1 MKYADMS
8 RKELEEI
15 LQKEKARYEEYKS
28 MGLKYDMTRGKPSI
42 KQLELSDDMM
52 KEEYLNGGKTAGGVD
67 CRNYGGLEGTAEIR
81 ELFASIFGV
90 PASQVL
96 AGGNSSLNMMYDMI
110 SAFMLL
116 GTGNGSIPWVRQ
128 GDISFICPVPGYDRH
143 FAITEKLGIRMI
155 NVDILP
161 DGPDMDKIEEL
172 VKNDP
177 SIKGMW
183 SVPKYS
189 NPTGVVYSDEVVE
202 RLARM
207 KCAADDFRIFW
218 DDAYTV
224 HMLEG
229 EPAMQKNLIK
239 ACAEAGNPDRAYV
252 LASTSKMTYPGAGI
266 AAVASSEAN
275 INWLK
280 SIYNIQTIG
289 PNKINQLRHANFLK
303 DYDTLIAHMK
313 KHAEIMKPKFK
324 CVIDVLTEELGDAGI
339 LTWSDP
345 KGGYF
350 ISADTVYG
358 CAARVVAMSK
368 ECGVLFTA
376 AGATFPYR
384 KDPNNRNIRIAPSL
398 PPVSELEIAIHV
410 FAVCVK
416 ICSIEILLEKL

>member
-8 RKELEEI
+8 KKELEEI

-28 MGLKYDMTRGKPSI
+28 MGLNYDMTRGKPSI
-42 KQLELSDDMM
+42 KQLELSDAMM
-52 KEEYLNGGKTAGGVD
+52 KEDYLNGGKTAGGVD

-161 DGPDMDKIEEL
+161 DGPDMDTIEAL

-207 KCAADDFRIFW
+207 ECAASDFRIFW

-229 EPAMQKNLIK
+229 EPAKQKNLIK

-313 KHAEIMKPKFK
+313 KHAEILNPKFK
-324 CVIDVLTEELGDAGI
+324 CVTDVLTEELGDAGV

-358 CAARVVAMSK
+358 CADKVVAMSK

-376 AGATFPYR
+376 AGATFPYK